1 MSKTRQCLKTLNGG
15 NLDTVQEF
23 WDSSGILGQD
33 SVKNFF
39 KILNLG
45 GNLFQFTWKY
55 KNCIN
60 LISMSSST
68 GVIILGNRHLA
79 WG

>member
-23 WDSSGILGQD
+23 CDSSRFLGQD
-33 SVKNFF
+33 SVEKFF

-45 GNLFQFTWKY
+45 GNLFQF
-55 KNCIN
+55 NSLEN
-60 LISMSSST
+60 HST
-68 GVIILGNRHLA
+68 IYNEIGYIYNRLE
-79 WG
+79 